1 MPSSSADFR
10 PGLQKINCPT
20 LVLCGRQDQL
30 TPLECS
36 EEMAAAIPGANLVV
50 VEECGHLSTLERPAE
65 VNAAMRTWLAGVL
78 NAYLMR
84 KNESTSPSPASA
96 RRHRIQEYVRWS
108 DVDVSGIIRWG
119 TYVRFVEMAETELFR
134 AAGFPYATLWDRLD
148 IWLPRVQ
155 FHLDYRNPA
164 RLDELLDIE
173 IWVGRIG
180 RSSIRLEFAVKKP
193 DGDLAAEGY
202 LVIVSIDRKNAKSV
216 DVPKL
221 LLEALAPY
229 TIPLPPPLPRPSP
242 ARGEGDE
249 CLKTGGCTIVRFSS
263 G

>member
-1 MPSSSADFR
+1 MQNKTSIPSTVTA
-10 PGLQKINCPT
+10 Q
-20 LVLCGRQDQL
+20 
-30 TPLECS
+30 
-36 EEMAAAIPGANLVV
+36 
-50 VEECGHLSTLERPAE
+50 
-65 VNAAMRTWLAGVL
+65 
-78 NAYLMR
+78 
-84 KNESTSPSPASA
+84 
-96 RRHRIQEYVRWS
+96 RHRVQEYVRWS

-193 DGDLAAEGY
+193 GGDLAAEGY
-202 LVIVSIDRKNAKSV
+202 LVIVSIDRKNAKAV
-216 DVPKL
+216 DVPKPL
-221 LLEALAPY
+221 LDALAQY
-229 TIPLPPPLPRPSP
+229 TTTTPTSPRPSTPQGGTERSP
-242 ARGEGDE
+242 ARGEGE
-249 CLKTGGCTIVRFSS
+249 KFKGGEGDIEPQNE
-263 G
+263 

>member
-1 MPSSSADFR
+1 
-10 PGLQKINCPT
+10 
-20 LVLCGRQDQL
+20 
-30 TPLECS
+30 
-36 EEMAAAIPGANLVV
+36 
-50 VEECGHLSTLERPAE
+50 
-65 VNAAMRTWLAGVL
+65 
-78 NAYLMR
+78 
-84 KNESTSPSPASA
+84 
-96 RRHRIQEYVRWS
+96 
-108 DVDVSGIIRWG
+108 VSGIIRWG

-193 DGDLAAEGY
+193 GGDLAAEGY

-221 LLEALAPY
+221 LLDALAPY
-229 TIPLPPPLPRPSP
+229 THPSPRPSP
-242 ARGEGDE
+242 ARGEGVLAALPESKVISKTPPDFYFQAALQADE
-249 CLKTGGCTIVRFSS
+249 GQIFPPP
-263 G
+263 

>member
-1 MPSSSADFR
+1 MQNDR
-10 PGLQKINCPT
+10 PG
-20 LVLCGRQDQL
+20 
-30 TPLECS
+30 
-36 EEMAAAIPGANLVV
+36 
-50 VEECGHLSTLERPAE
+50 
-65 VNAAMRTWLAGVL
+65 
-78 NAYLMR
+78 Y
-84 KNESTSPSPASA
+84 SPVIA
-96 RRHRIQEYVRWS
+96 RRHRVQEYVRWS

-119 TYVRFVEMAETELFR
+119 AYVRFVELAETELFR

-193 DGDLAAEGY
+193 GGDLGAEGY
-202 LVIVSIDRKNAKSV
+202 LVIVSIDRKNARSV
-216 DVPKL
+216 DVPKPL
-221 LLEALAPY
+221 LDALAPY
-229 TIPLPPPLPRPSP
+229 NPSPTPSPRPSP

-249 CLKTGGCTIVRFSS
+249 KP
-263 G
+263 